1 LNIRVAPFSEGGA
14 ILIDWKSFMSDQNW
28 QKNKSDLDI
37 EAELEAGRRS
47 ALAKRHRFM
56 WGLIFPAFLTL
67 LFFEILP
74 VASAFW
80 TSIHRARLF
89 DVNKTFVGLDNYIH
103 LLKDP
108 HFYRMVIPNTFLFTF
123 IGLTIETVLGI
134 GIAMMLNRKFRGES
148 IIRVLLLFPLMVA
161 PSISGILFSWL
172 FNTQFGI
179 VDVFLE
185 AIGYYRVP
193 WLAGRW
199 TALFVIVISDVW
211 LWTPWFAILV
221 LAALQVQP
229 PEPVEAARID
239 GANAFQVFTN
249 ITLPYLSPVL
259 TICMLIRTFDLFR
272 QFDQTWVITTGGPAR
287 STEFFSIYAYKEFFE
302 YTRYDIGNAASL
314 LGASVMIVFGV
325 IMYRTFARI
334 TMAEREKV

>member
-1 LNIRVAPFSEGGA
+1 MGWSYPNSQR
-14 ILIDWKSFMSDQNW
+14 DRMSGRNW
-28 QKNKSDLDI
+28 QRSKNDLDI
-37 EAELEAGRRS
+37 EAELEAGRRYG
-47 ALAKRHRFM
+47 LNQRRKFM
-56 WGLIFPAFLTL
+56 WGLILPAFLTL
-67 LFFEILP
+67 IFFEILP

-89 DVNKTFVGLDNYIH
+89 DKSRIFVGLDNYLH

-108 HFYRMVIPNTFLFTF
+108 HFFGTVLPNTFLFTF
-123 IGLTIETVLGI
+123 IGLTLETALGVV
-134 GIAMMLNRKFRGES
+134 IALLLNRKFKGETLV
-148 IIRVLLLFPLMVA
+148 RVLLLFPLMVA

-185 AIGYYRVP
+185 AIGFYRVP

-199 TALFVIVISDVW
+199 TAMSVIVISDVW
-211 LWTPWFAILV
+211 LWTPWFAILL

-229 PEPVEAARID
+229 LEPVEAARID
-239 GANAFQVFTN
+239 GANASQVFFN

-302 YTRYDIGNAASL
+302 YTRYDLGNAASL
-314 LGASVMIVFGV
+314 LGAVVMMIFGI

-334 TMAEREKV
+334 TMSEREKA

>member
-1 LNIRVAPFSEGGA
+1 MGVVPPG
-14 ILIDWKSFMSDQNW
+14 LIPGLSGKFMSDENW
-28 QKNKSDLDI
+28 KRIQRDPGI
-37 EAELEAGRRS
+37 EAEVEAGRRS
-47 ALAKRHRFM
+47 ALAKRRRFM
-56 WGLIFPAFLTL
+56 WGLVLPSLITL
-67 LFFEILP
+67 ALFEILP

-80 TSIHRARLF
+80 TSIHRVRLF
-89 DVNKTFVGLDNYIH
+89 ETDKPFVGFQNYIQ
-103 LLKDP
+103 LLTDP
-108 HFYRMVIPNTFLFTF
+108 HFFYTVIPNTFLFTF
-123 IGLTIETVLGI
+123 IALALETVLGI
-134 GIAMMLNRKFRGES
+134 GIALLLNRKFRGES
-148 IIRVLLLFPLMVA
+148 IVRVLLLFPLMVA

-185 AIGYYRVP
+185 AIGFYRVP

-199 TALFVIVISDVW
+199 TAMFVIVISDVW
-211 LWTPWFAILV
+211 LWTPWFTILV

-229 PEPVEAARID
+229 SEPVEAARID
-239 GANAFQVFTN
+239 GANAFQVFRK

-302 YTRYDIGNAASL
+302 YTRYDMGNAASL
-314 LGASVMIVFGV
+314 LGASIMLIFG
-325 IMYRTFARI
+325 ILMYRTFARI

>member
-1 LNIRVAPFSEGGA
+1 
-14 ILIDWKSFMSDQNW
+14 M
-28 QKNKSDLDI
+28 KSDLDI

-47 ALAKRHRFM
+47 ALAKRRRFM
-56 WGLIFPAFLTL
+56 WELILLPLLTL
-67 LFFEILP
+67 ALFEILP

-80 TSIHRARLF
+80 TSLHRVRLF
-89 DVNKTFVGLDNYIH
+89 EAGRPFVGFDNYIH

-108 HFYRMVIPNTFLFTF
+108 HFYQTVIPNTFLFTF
-123 IGLTIETVLGI
+123 IGLTVETVLGV
-134 GIAMMLNRKFRGES
+134 GIALLLNRKFRGES
-148 IIRVLLLFPLMVA
+148 MVRVLLLFPFMVA

-172 FNTQFGI
+172 FNSQFGI

-185 AIGYYRVP
+185 TIGFYRVP

-199 TALFVIVISDVW
+199 TAMFVIVISDVW

-221 LAALQVQP
+221 LASLQVQP
-229 PEPVEAARID
+229 PEPIEAARID

-272 QFDQTWVITTGGPAR
+272 QFDQTWAITTGGPGR

-302 YTRYDIGNAASL
+302 FTRYDLGNAAAL
-314 LGASVMIVFGV
+314 LGALVMLVFG
-325 IMYRTFARI
+325 ILMYRTFARI

>member
-1 LNIRVAPFSEGGA
+1 
-14 ILIDWKSFMSDQNW
+14 MSDQNGRRS
-28 QKNKSDLDI
+28 KDDLDI
-37 EAELEAGRRS
+37 EAELEAGRRH
-47 ALAKRHRFM
+47 AAAQRRKFM
-56 WGLIFPAFLTL
+56 WQLILLALITL

-80 TSIHRARLF
+80 TSIHRVRLF
-89 DVNKTFVGLDNYIH
+89 EVGKPFVGLDNYIH

-108 HFYRMVIPNTFLFTF
+108 HFYRTVIPNTFLFTF
-123 IGLTIETVLGI
+123 IGLTLETVLGV
-134 GIAMMLNRKFRGES
+134 GIALLLNRKFRGETFV
-148 IIRVLLLFPLMVA
+148 RVLLLFPLMVA
-161 PSISGILFSWL
+161 PSICGILFSWL

-185 AIGYYRVP
+185 AIGFYRVA

-229 PEPVEAARID
+229 LEPVEAARID
-239 GANAFQVFTN
+239 GANAFRIFFH

-302 YTRYDIGNAASL
+302 YTRYDLGNAASL
-314 LGASVMIVFGV
+314 LGASIMIVFGIV
-325 IMYRTFARI
+325 MYRTFARI